1 LEAYVLQLS
10 SFIASQQPSNNK
22 ENPVEFN
29 ISHLIRGCIL
39 PVTIS
44 FLLSILAISGQKA
57 NAEESG
63 RYHFVTNEGKKDA
76 NMSPESE
83 LKKLNELIERDS
95 GNAEY
100 FYNRG
105 WIYAQQGNHK
115 QAEKD
120 YTRAIQI
127 NKDHADAY
135 YNRGLVYMETKKYD
149 NAIRDFSEVIRIRPE
164 AADALCNRGNA
175 YFAQGYSLSAL
186 RDFNSAI
193 KISPK
198 DADLYYNR
206 GLLYISE
213 GKRLKGLE
221 DMKEAAKLGHALAKE
236 YIKNSGDNL

>member
-1 LEAYVLQLS
+1 MEL
-10 SFIASQQPSNNK
+10 K
-22 ENPVEFN
+22 
-29 ISHLIRGCIL
+29 ISLLIQRCIL
-39 PVTIS
+39 PVAIS
-44 FLLSILAISGQKA
+44 FFLSILAISGQKA
-57 NAEESG
+57 TAEESG
-63 RYHFVTNEGKKDA
+63 MYHFIAPEGKKDTDIK
-76 NMSPESE
+76 PESE
-83 LKKLNELIERDS
+83 LKKLNELITQDS

-105 WIYAQQGNHK
+105 WIYAHQGNSK

-135 YNRGLVYMETKKYD
+135 YNRGLIYMETKKYD
-149 NAIRDFSEVIRIRPE
+149 NAISDFSEAIRIRPE

-221 DMKEAAKLGHALAKE
+221 DMKEAANLGHVLAKE